1 MVPQKPG
8 DKMDELN
15 KLMASG
21 GAREELL
28 QQVKRGADSLRQA
41 IQGVS
46 SV

>member
-15 KLMASG
+15 KLMAKG
-21 GAREELL
+21 GAHEELL
-28 QQVKRGADSLRQA
+28 SQVKRGADALRQV
-41 IQGVS
+41 IRGVS